1 MLLFTSFFF
10 YDCSSYF
17 DDSIHIPFLSSLKI
31 ICCLELIY
39 SIFRYRYCP
48 SSLKSSRFFSFNECN
63 TNLLSILTSLVLN
76 ISHINILG
84 GRYSKFLYPENTQ
97 LYLNDVLLVLNTLF
111 INKLF
116 KLRNRCMFY
125 FFNFINILIYLF
137 IFSDSTSLGNPM
149 DH

>member
-17 DDSIHIPFLSSLKI
+17 DDNIHILFLSSLKI

-48 SSLKSSRFFSFNECN
+48 SSLKSSRFLSFNKFN
-63 TNLLSILTSLVLN
+63 MNLLAILTLVLN
-76 ISHINILG
+76 ISHINSLG
-84 GRYSKFLYPENTQ
+84 GRYSEFLYPENTQ
-97 LYLNDVLLVLNTLF
+97 LYLNDVLLVLNALF

-116 KLRNRCMFY
+116 KLRNNCMFY
-125 FFNFINILIYLF
+125 FFDFINILIYLF